1 MSSAPALVQA
11 IVPDI
16 MNGTGARAADAEL
29 MRRVATGDAGASR
42 ILVDREL
49 GPLIALAYRILGN
62 RAESED
68 VAQESFLRL
77 WRMARRWQPRAKV
90 RTWLTRVAYNL
101 SIDRL
106 RVRKPTDPIDEA
118 ALPAPGGGPSSAL
131 QRDQVAHIVEAAIA
145 LLPERQRAAIALV
158 HYQEFS
164 NIEAAETLGVSV
176 DALESLLA
184 RGRRSLRGALADQR
198 TDLLGEP

>member
-11 IVPDI
+11 IVPG
-16 MNGTGARAADAEL
+16 MTGTGARAADAEL
-29 MRRVATGDAGASR
+29 MRRVAAGDAGASR
-42 ILVDREL
+42 VLVDREL
-49 GPLIALAYRILGN
+49 GPLIGLAYRILGN

-68 VAQESFLRL
+68 VAQETFLRL
-77 WRMARRWQPRAKV
+77 WRTARRWQPKAKV

-106 RVRKPTDPIDEA
+106 RVRKPTDPIDA
-118 ALPAPGGGPSSAL
+118 ADLPAPGGGPSSAL

-145 LLPERQRAAIALV
+145 RLPERQRAALALV

-164 NIEAAETLGVSV
+164 NIEAAETLDVSV

-184 RGRRSLRGALADQR
+184 RGRRNLRDALADQR

>member
-1 MSSAPALVQA
+1 MTSASALVQA
-11 IVPDI
+11 IIPGMIRSD
-16 MNGTGARAADAEL
+16 AWAADAEL
-29 MRRVATGDAGASR
+29 MRRVAAGDAGASR
-42 ILVDREL
+42 VLVDREL
-49 GPLIALAYRILGN
+49 GALLALAYRILGN
-62 RAESED
+62 RAEAED

-77 WRMARRWQPRAKV
+77 WRMARRWQPKAKV
-90 RTWLTRVAYNL
+90 RTWLSRVAYNL

-106 RVRKPTDPIDEA
+106 RVRKPSDPIDEA

-131 QRDQVAHIVEAAIA
+131 QRDQVAHIVETAIA
-145 LLPERQRAAIALV
+145 QLPDRQRAAIALV

-184 RGRRSLRGALADQR
+184 RGRRSLRSALADQR

>member
-11 IVPDI
+11 IVPR
-16 MNGTGARAADAEL
+16 MSVTSARAADAEL
-29 MRRVATGDAGASR
+29 MRRVAAGDAGASR
-42 ILVDREL
+42 FLVDREL

-118 ALPAPGGGPSSAL
+118 TLPAPGGGPSSAL
-131 QRDQVAHIVEAAIA
+131 QRDQVAQIVEAAIA
-145 LLPERQRAAIALV
+145 RLPERQRAAIALV

>member
-1 MSSAPALVQA
+1 MSSASALVQA
-11 IVPDI
+11 IIPGMTRSD
-16 MNGTGARAADAEL
+16 ARAADAEM
-29 MRRVATGDAGASR
+29 MRRVAAGYAGASR

-49 GPLIALAYRILGN
+49 APLITFAYRILGD

-68 VAQESFLRL
+68 VAQETFLRL
-77 WRMARRWQPRAKV
+77 WRTARRWQPKAKV

-101 SIDRL
+101 SIDRI
-106 RVRKPTDPIDEA
+106 RGRKPTDSIDGAE
-118 ALPAPGGGPSSAL
+118 LPATGVGPSSAL
-131 QRDQVAHIVEAAIA
+131 QRDQVADVVEAAIA
-145 LLPERQRAAIALV
+145 ELPERQRAALALV

-164 NIEAAETLGVSV
+164 NIEAAKMMGVSV

-184 RGRRSLRGALADQR
+184 RGRRSLRSALVDQR

>member
-1 MSSAPALVQA
+1 
-11 IVPDI
+11 

-29 MRRVATGDAGASR
+29 MRRVAAGDAGASR
-42 ILVDREL
+42 VLVDREL
-49 GPLIALAYRILGN
+49 GPLVALAYRILGN

-106 RVRKPTDPIDEA
+106 RLRKPTDPIDEA
-118 ALPAPGGGPSSAL
+118 AFAAPGGGPSSAL

-145 LLPERQRAAIALV
+145 RLPERQRAAIALV
-158 HYQEFS
+158 HYQELS
-164 NIEAAETLGVSV
+164 NIEAAETLGVSI

-184 RGRRSLRGALADQR
+184 RGRRGLRGALADQR

>member
-1 MSSAPALVQA
+1 MSSASVPVQA
-11 IVPDI
+11 IVPR
-16 MNGTGARAADAEL
+16 MTGTRARAADAEL
-29 MRRVATGDAGASR
+29 MRRVAAGDAGASR

-77 WRMARRWQPRAKV
+77 WRMARRWQPKAKV

-118 ALPAPGGGPSSAL
+118 NLPAAGGGPSAAL
-131 QRDQVAHIVEAAIA
+131 QRDQVAQIIEAAIA

-158 HYQEFS
+158 HYQDFS
-164 NIEAAETLGVSV
+164 NIEAAKTMGVSV

>member
-1 MSSAPALVQA
+1 MSAPALVHA
-11 IVPDI
+11 IIPG

-29 MRRVATGDAGASR
+29 MRRVAAGDAGASR
-42 ILVDREL
+42 VLVDREL
-49 GPLIALAYRILGN
+49 GPLVALAYRILGN

-118 ALPAPGGGPSSAL
+118 ALAAPGGGPSSAL

-145 LLPERQRAAIALV
+145 RLPERQRAAIALV
-158 HYQEFS
+158 HYQELS
-164 NIEAAETLGVSV
+164 NIEAAETLGVSI